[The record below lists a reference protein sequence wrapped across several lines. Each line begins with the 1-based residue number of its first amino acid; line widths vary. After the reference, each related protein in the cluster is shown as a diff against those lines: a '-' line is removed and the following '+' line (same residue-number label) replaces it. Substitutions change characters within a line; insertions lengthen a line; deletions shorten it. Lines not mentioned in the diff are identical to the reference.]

1 MKSKRKIKRKR
12 KLFVVFIL
20 ILSFAFLFKNKVK
33 NLGAKKENFEAIA
46 KINENIFMNEEG
58 KLFKGFGKLNLP
70 YIKGDFEIT
79 FDKRNSDLYPC
90 AEILKIIKLH
100 YPEFFDSIESI
111 DINNY
116 KIIFKN
122 GKIGIIGIGN
132 FEKKLEILFKNYKYI
147 KDENNLNFLSF
158 KKKEE

>member
-1 MKSKRKIKRKR
+1 MLKSKKKIRKRKI
-12 KLFVVFIL
+12 LIIFIL
-20 ILSFAFLFKNKVK
+20 IFSFGFLFKNKVK

-58 KLFKGFGKLNLP
+58 KLFKGFEKLNLP
-70 YIKGDFEIT
+70 YIKGNFKII
-79 FDKRNSDLYPC
+79 FDKRISELYPC
-90 AEILKIIKLH
+90 AEILKIIKLY

-111 DINNY
+111 DIDNY

-122 GKIGIIGIGN
+122 GKTGIIGIGN
-132 FEKKLEILFKNYKYI
+132 FERKLEILFKNYKYI

-158 KKKEE
+158 EKKEE

>member
-1 MKSKRKIKRKR
+1 LLKSKG
-12 KLFVVFIL
+12 KLFIIFVF

-46 KINENIFMNEEG
+46 KIKENIFMNEEG
-58 KLFKGFGKLNLP
+58 KLFKGFDKLNLP
-70 YIKGDFEIT
+70 YIKGNFKII

-90 AEILKIIKLH
+90 VEILKIIKIS

-111 DINNY
+111 DIDNY
-116 KIIFKN
+116 KINFKN

-132 FEKKLEILFKNYKYI
+132 FERKLEILFKNYKYI
-147 KDENNLNFLSF
+147 EDEINLNFLSF
-158 KKKEE
+158 EKKEE